1 MCWKKTMEPSPGVV
15 PRLLPKNN
23 SPLDICR
30 GSCIMV
36 YIDWKGNNM
45 STFSIVN
52 ELNLADKRALIVEL
66 KDAIRVDMM
75 AARVAK
81 AKAKEIKKIARE
93 NRAYDRAA
101 KKAARIAKLEAKLS
115 ALKNPVG
122 AKAIKANKKPSNVTV
137 LKAA

>member
-1 MCWKKTMEPSPGVV
+1 MT
-15 PRLLPKNN
+15 
-23 SPLDICR
+23 
-30 GSCIMV
+30 
-36 YIDWKGNNM
+36 
-45 STFSIVN
+45 TFSIVN

-66 KDAIRVDMM
+66 KDAIRVDLM

-81 AKAKEIKKIARE
+81 ARDKEIKKIARE
-93 NRAYDRAA
+93 NKAFDRAT

-122 AKAIKANKKPSNVTV
+122 TAARKAAKKPSNVTV